1 MSLPKR
7 VILPIFT
14 QRMIL
19 NLINSNKKQSQ
30 NIVSTSTKLDNNFI
44 LKEKNNVPKPKST
57 N

>member
-30 NIVSTSTKLDNNFI
+30 NIVSTSTK
-44 LKEKNNVPKPKST
+44 
-57 N
+57 

>member
-19 NLINSNKKQSQ
+19 NIINSNKKQTK
-30 NIVSTSTKLDNNFI
+30 NIGSTTSKLDSNNFLSKGKKI
-44 LKEKNNVPKPKST
+44 PNKSP